1 MGSTRTHHR
10 VTVRAGTLLIVLLAG
25 LGGCGTAAA
34 PSPSETAA
42 PPTTAPP
49 TTAPTA
55 TAETTRPALNVD
67 CPPPVA
73 TPAEAAEGTVT
84 LIAPLGAAECGFN
97 PNAISAPAD
106 AAFAVVLVVED
117 NVLPHNFS
125 LYTDPDFQDLIAEG
139 KYANAADPAI
149 SNRVTTDVPALAA
162 GVYYFRCDSHA
173 RQMRGTLTTQ

>member
-42 PPTTAPP
+42 PPTTAP

-55 TAETTRPALNVD
+55 TAESTRPASGTE
-67 CPPPVA
+67 CAPPSTA
-73 TPAEAAEGTVT
+73 PAEVAEGTAT
-84 LIAPLGAAECGFN
+84 IIAPLGAAECGFN
-97 PNAISAPAD
+97 PNAIIAPVD

-125 LYTDPDFQDLIAEG
+125 LYTDPDFHDLIAEG

-162 GVYYFRCDSHA
+162 GIYYFRCDSHA